1 MLGDYGALAAV
12 VTFGMAVLAASIGLF
27 SRRFGEHA
35 VAAAGVFQRNRA
47 PPPLVA

>member
-1 MLGDYGALAAV
+1 VLGDYGALAAV

-35 VAAAGVFQRNRA
+35 VAVQRNRA